1 MSQRDD
7 AAGVPIR
14 IKVNDRRRFD
24 MDGNVREPG
33 GPEQAPPQQQ
43 PDQAAESDQPPAD
56 PAEVVRLRAELEV
69 AQKDLEASRRRVD
82 ELARAYQ
89 ALNQDREEFK
99 ARLRREREQLMDVER
114 GKVAVALLEAIDEL
128 DRCLAAAP
136 GDTTPLAQGVRFIR
150 DGMLAKLQQ
159 SGVERLSL
167 VGQTYDPNVAE
178 AADMEITPN
187 QEDDQRVVA
196 EVQAG
201 YRIKDKVIR
210 PARVKVA
217 KYVAPAQA

>member
-7 AAGVPIR
+7 AAGAPIQ

-24 MDGNVREPG
+24 MDGNVRESDAG
-33 GPEQAPPQQQ
+33 AASPP
-43 PDQAAESDQPPAD
+43 PPQAAEEGALAVDS
-56 PAEVVRLRAELEV
+56 AELTRLRAELEV

-89 ALNQDREEFK
+89 AVSQDREEFK
-99 ARLRREREQLMDVER
+99 ARLRRERDQLIDLER
-114 GKVAVALLEAIDEL
+114 GKVAVALVEAVDEL
-128 DRCLAAAP
+128 DRCLAA
-136 GDTTPLAQGVRFIR
+136 GDTSPLAQGVRLIR
-150 DGMLAKLQQ
+150 DGMLQKLQA

-167 VGQTYDPNVAE
+167 VGQPFDPNVAE
-178 AADMEITPN
+178 AADMEVTLNP
-187 QEDDQRVVA
+187 EDDQRVIA

-217 KYVAPAQA
+217 RYVAPAQA